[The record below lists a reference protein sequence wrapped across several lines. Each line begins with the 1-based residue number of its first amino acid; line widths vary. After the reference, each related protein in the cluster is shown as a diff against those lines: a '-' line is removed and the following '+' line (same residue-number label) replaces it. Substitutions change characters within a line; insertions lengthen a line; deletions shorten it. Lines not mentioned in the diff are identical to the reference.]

1 MLLIDKLTNI
11 VPLKSA
17 TAIMYVKKNAFYV
30 QGHFPNQPVMPGVLI
45 VEAFG
50 QAAAALTAHGIDPK
64 EYENKL
70 VFLMGV
76 DKARF
81 RNPVIPDCELHLEI
95 EAIRSHGRVW
105 KYKGTAKVEGK
116 RMADAEWSATIVD
129 RKIMIH
135 KSSVID
141 KKAKIDKN
149 VKIGPF
155 CYVGPDVELKENVEL
170 VSNVHVEG
178 NTSIGNGTKIFPYA
192 CIGTQPQDL
201 KYNNE
206 KNSLSIGQNNII
218 REYVTINPGTEG
230 GGTKTKIGNNC
241 LFMISSH
248 VAHDCII
255 GNNVIIAN
263 NVPLGGHVTI
273 EDSVVIGGN
282 SAVQQFTRIG
292 RLAMIGGM
300 TGVLK
305 DVIPFGLSIG
315 NRNYLEG
322 LNLIGL
328 RRKKY
333 DNKKI
338 IGLDKAYKEIF
349 STKNLHENLKNINGT
364 YNDNELVGEVIKFIE
379 KDKKRP
385 ICLPKN

>member
-1 MLLIDKLTNI
+1 
-11 VPLKSA
+11 
-17 TAIMYVKKNAFYV
+17 
-30 QGHFPNQPVMPGVLI
+30 
-45 VEAFG
+45 
-50 QAAAALTAHGIDPK
+50 
-64 EYENKL
+64 
-70 VFLMGV
+70 
-76 DKARF
+76 
-81 RNPVIPDCELHLEI
+81 
-95 EAIRSHGRVW
+95 
-105 KYKGTAKVEGK
+105 
-116 RMADAEWSATIVD
+116 
-129 RKIMIH
+129 MIH
-135 KSSVID
+135 SSSVID
-141 KKAKIDKN
+141 KKAKIGKN

-155 CYVGPDVELKENVEL
+155 CYIGANVQILDNVEL
-170 VSNVHVEG
+170 ISNVHIEG
-178 NTSIGNGTKIFPYA
+178 STIIGRGTKIFPFA
-192 CIGTQPQDL
+192 SIGTQPQDL

-206 KNSLSIGQNNII
+206 ENSLLIGDNNII
-218 REYVTINPGTEG
+218 REYVTINPGTKG
-230 GGTKTKIGNNC
+230 GGSKTEIGNNC

-248 VAHDCII
+248 IAHDCKI

-315 NRNYLEG
+315 NRNYLQG

-333 DNKKI
+333 ENKKI

-349 STKNLHENLKNINGT
+349 SSKNLYENLSKINGEFK
-364 YNDNELVGEVIKFIE
+364 DNELVSEVIKFIE

-385 ICLPKN
+385 ICSPQK

>member
-1 MLLIDKLTNI
+1 
-11 VPLKSA
+11 
-17 TAIMYVKKNAFYV
+17 
-30 QGHFPNQPVMPGVLI
+30 
-45 VEAFG
+45 
-50 QAAAALTAHGIDPK
+50 
-64 EYENKL
+64 
-70 VFLMGV
+70 
-76 DKARF
+76 
-81 RNPVIPDCELHLEI
+81 
-95 EAIRSHGRVW
+95 
-105 KYKGTAKVEGK
+105 
-116 RMADAEWSATIVD
+116 
-129 RKIMIH
+129 MIH
-135 KSSVID
+135 NSSVID
-141 KKAKIDKN
+141 KRAKVSKT

-155 CYVGPDVELKENVEL
+155 CYVGPKVELLDNVEL
-170 VSNVHVEG
+170 ISNVHIEG
-178 NTSIGNGTKIFPYA
+178 NTKIGKGTKIFPFA
-192 CIGTQPQDL
+192 SIGTQPQDL

-206 KNSLSIGQNNII
+206 DNSLLIGEQNII

-230 GGTKTKIGNNC
+230 GGSKTEIGNNC

-248 VAHDCII
+248 IAHDCKI

-305 DVIPFGLSIG
+305 DVTPFGLSIG
-315 NRNYLEG
+315 NRNYLQG

-333 DNKKI
+333 DNKMI
-338 IGLDKAYKEIF
+338 MGLDKAYKEIF
-349 STKNLHENLKNINGT
+349 SSKNLHENLSKIKSEHKG
-364 YNDNELVGEVIKFIE
+364 NELVNEVITFLA

-385 ICLPKN
+385 ICSPKN

>member
-1 MLLIDKLTNI
+1 
-11 VPLKSA
+11 
-17 TAIMYVKKNAFYV
+17 
-30 QGHFPNQPVMPGVLI
+30 
-45 VEAFG
+45 
-50 QAAAALTAHGIDPK
+50 
-64 EYENKL
+64 
-70 VFLMGV
+70 
-76 DKARF
+76 
-81 RNPVIPDCELHLEI
+81 
-95 EAIRSHGRVW
+95 
-105 KYKGTAKVEGK
+105 
-116 RMADAEWSATIVD
+116 
-129 RKIMIH
+129 MIH
-135 KSSVID
+135 KSSVVD
-141 KKAKIDKN
+141 PKAKISNN

-155 CYVGPDVELKENVEL
+155 CYVGPNVELNENVEL
-170 VSNVHVEG
+170 VSNVHIEG
-178 NTSIGNGTKIFPYA
+178 YTKIGKATRVFPFA
-192 CIGTQPQDL
+192 SIGTQPQDL
-201 KYNNE
+201 KFKGE
-206 KNSLSIGQNNII
+206 KNSLDIGENNLI

-230 GGTKTKIGNNC
+230 GGSKTKIGNNC

-248 VAHDCII
+248 VAHDCKI

-315 NRNYLEG
+315 NRNHLQG

-333 DNKKI
+333 DNQKI
-338 IGLDKAYKEIF
+338 MGLSKAYKEIF
-349 STKNLHENLKNINGT
+349 ASKNLHENLNKINGEHEG
-364 YNDNELVGEVIKFIE
+364 NELVNEVITFIE

-385 ICLPKN
+385 ICSPLS

>member
-1 MLLIDKLTNI
+1 
-11 VPLKSA
+11 
-17 TAIMYVKKNAFYV
+17 
-30 QGHFPNQPVMPGVLI
+30 
-45 VEAFG
+45 
-50 QAAAALTAHGIDPK
+50 
-64 EYENKL
+64 
-70 VFLMGV
+70 
-76 DKARF
+76 
-81 RNPVIPDCELHLEI
+81 
-95 EAIRSHGRVW
+95 
-105 KYKGTAKVEGK
+105 
-116 RMADAEWSATIVD
+116 
-129 RKIMIH
+129 MIH
-135 KSSVID
+135 SSSVID
-141 KKAKIDKN
+141 KKAKVSQS

-155 CYVGPDVELKENVEL
+155 CYVGPEVELSDDVELI
-170 VSNVHVEG
+170 SNVHIEG
-178 NTSIGNGTKIFPYA
+178 NTIIGKGTKIFPFA
-192 CIGTQPQDL
+192 SIGTQPQDL
-201 KYNNE
+201 KFRNE
-206 KNSLSIGQNNII
+206 KNSLIIGEQNII
-218 REYVTINPGTEG
+218 REYVTINPGTKG
-230 GGTKTKIGNNC
+230 GGSKTEIGNGC

-248 VAHDCII
+248 IAHDCKI

-305 DVIPFGLSIG
+305 DVVPFGLSIG
-315 NRNYLEG
+315 NRNYLQG

-349 STKNLHENLKNINGT
+349 ASENLHENLSRINGE
-364 YNDNELVGEVIKFIE
+364 YKDNELVAEVIKFIE

-385 ICLPKN
+385 ICLPQN